1 MALPG
6 LISITDALAKMPAGT
21 NKTNFVADLTSI
33 QTHMATAVT
42 NGGLT
47 ANQSSVIFEDFLMG
61 FAQAL
66 SVNCKS

>member
-6 LISITDALAKMPAGT
+6 LISIADALAKMPAGT

-33 QTHMATAVT
+33 QTNMATAVS

-47 ANQSSVIFEDFLMG
+47 ANQSSVIFEDLLMG